1 MMPNLS
7 LKLVH
12 CSEAIVRFIRQDL
25 IDVQGLRQLSEMD
38 IAFVGAND
46 LDDRSA
52 YSVEHSSQLAGRHFV
67 VRYDPQAFALKVGDK
82 VYRAN
87 GGDLEDLSL
96 HFKASSI
103 VIDATTLDFAEIALL
118 LYAYTFSPKKPR
130 IGFLYV
136 EPEEYVRRVLEDPAV
151 KGTAFDLSNGFTT
164 QSIPPFSTLLHNQ
177 NRVHLIAF
185 LGFEGGRLSRAL
197 AADDGH
203 FVKKVSVIFGI
214 PPFQATWDLE
224 AFMANSRLLSNQD
237 VSVKF
242 CGANNPKAAYEILV
256 ESLSAITASS
266 ECNRLMVSPF
276 GTKPMAIGAALY
288 CATQKQPRVLF
299 DHPQR
304 KKGRTKGVHCSHW
317 YEVDLN

>member
-1 MMPNLS
+1 MLNLS
-7 LKLVH
+7 LKPAH

-25 IDVQGLRQLSEMD
+25 IDDQGLNELSVMD
-38 IAFVGAND
+38 IAFVGASD
-46 LDDRSA
+46 LDERSA
-52 YSVEHSSQLAGRHFV
+52 HSVERSSKLGERQFV
-67 VRYDPQAFALKVGDK
+67 VRYDPKTFTLTVGNK
-82 VYRAN
+82 SFRAN

-96 HFKASSI
+96 HYKANSI

-118 LYAYTFSPKKPR
+118 LYAYTFSFKKPK
-130 IGFLYV
+130 ISFLYV
-136 EPEEYVRRVLEDPAV
+136 EPKEYVRRALEDPAV
-151 KGTAFDLSNGFTT
+151 NGTAFDLSDGFST
-164 QSIPPFSTLLHNQ
+164 QSIPPFSPLLNNQ
-177 NRVHLIAF
+177 NHVHLVAF

-197 AADDGH
+197 TADDGH

-224 AFMANSRLLSNQD
+224 SFMANSRLLSNQE
-237 VSVKF
+237 VTVKF

-256 ESLSAITASS
+256 EALGAITTHSA
-266 ECNRLMVSPF
+266 CNRLMLSPF

-288 CATQKQPRVLF
+288 CAMQKQPRVLF

-304 KKGRTKGVHCSHW
+304 KKGRTKGVHCTHW